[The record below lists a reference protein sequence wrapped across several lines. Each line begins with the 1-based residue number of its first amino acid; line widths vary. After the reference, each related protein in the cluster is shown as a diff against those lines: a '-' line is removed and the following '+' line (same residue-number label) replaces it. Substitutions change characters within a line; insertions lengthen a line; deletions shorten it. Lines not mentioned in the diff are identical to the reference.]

1 MADRSKKPRASSATP
16 ALQPS
21 VVLPPPKAAESMT
34 LLPGIVDE
42 LASAELAELPLE
54 EIQIRHR
61 VRELNEE
68 KLGDLSYS
76 IKKDGL
82 LQPLV
87 VAMFEGEH
95 VLIAG
100 QHRLEVCRRLRWP
113 SIPVRLIANI
123 RDQDHL
129 IRLELSEN
137 LFRNELSLLERAVHL
152 AEYLKRDSALSALSA
167 EQIADTVNISR
178 RTFFYYKQVAEL
190 KPELV
195 QRILKLP
202 QDIKNSRSQLLDFY
216 NLPDEQMQESVIT
229 ALEGNPDT
237 TYKAAKGAVTKL
249 AVESGVIERPLTITQ
264 VTRSRVQEL
273 KQVRRE
279 YYSYTG
285 VTMTD
290 LVDFCLELGLEQL
303 KRQGYKVDVPLLG
316 LDGKQLE
323 GPELW
328 AEMTPSES

>member
-1 MADRSKKPRASSATP
+1 MTEQKSARNKRPAETP
-16 ALQPS
+16 AQVRILMKEAMP
-21 VVLPPPKAAESMT
+21 
-34 LLPGIVDE
+34 LLPGMADE
-42 LASAELAELPLE
+42 LAAAELAVLALDQ
-54 EIQIRHR
+54 IQIRAR
-61 VRELNEE
+61 VRELNED
-68 KLGDLSYS
+68 KLSDLSYS

-82 LQPLV
+82 LQPPV
-87 VAMFEGEH
+87 VALFEGAH

-100 QHRLEVCRRLRWP
+100 QHRLEVCRRLRWQT
-113 SIPVRLIANI
+113 IPVRLLNNI

-167 EQIADTVNISR
+167 EQIAETVNISR

-216 NLPDEQMQESVIT
+216 NLPDEQMQEAVIE

-237 TYKAAKGAVTKL
+237 TYKAAKSAVTKL
-249 AVESGVIERPLTITQ
+249 AVEAGQIERPLTITQ
-264 VTRSRVQEL
+264 VTRDRVQQL
-273 KQVRRE
+273 KQVRRD
-279 YYSYTG
+279 YYQYTG
-285 VTMTD
+285 TTMTD
-290 LVDFCLELGLEQL
+290 LVDFCLELGLQQL
-303 KRQGYKVDVPLLG
+303 ERLSYKIDIPLLG
-316 LDGKQLE
+316 LDGKELI
-323 GPELW
+323 GPSSNP
-328 AEMTPSES
+328 TD

>member
-1 MADRSKKPRASSATP
+1 MADH
-16 ALQPS
+16 
-21 VVLPPPKAAESMT
+21 PKASTSKTTVSVKPNAV
-34 LLPGIVDE
+34 LLPGRPIEPMLPGMADE
-42 LASAELAELPLE
+42 LASAELAILPIT

-82 LQPLV
+82 LQPPV
-87 VAMFEGEH
+87 VARFEGEH

-100 QHRLEVCRRLRWP
+100 QHRLEVCKRLRWQT
-113 SIPVRLIANI
+113 IPARLLTNI
-123 RDQDHL
+123 RDLDHL

-137 LFRNELSLLERAVHL
+137 LFRNELSVLERAVHL

-167 EQIADTVNISR
+167 EQIAETVNISR

-202 QDIKNSRSQLLDFY
+202 QDIKNSRTQLLDFY
-216 NLPDEQMQESVIT
+216 NLPDEHMQESIIT

-249 AVESGVIERPLTITQ
+249 AVEAGQIERPLTITQ
-264 VTRSRVQEL
+264 VTRERVQEI

-279 YYSYTG
+279 YYQYTG
-285 VTMTD
+285 VSMTD
-290 LVDFCLELGLEQL
+290 LVDYCLELGLQQL
-303 KRQGYKVDVPLLG
+303 QRLDYKVDIPLLG
-316 LDGKQLE
+316 LDGKELT
-323 GPELW
+323 GP
-328 AEMTPSES
+328 TPED

>member
-1 MADRSKKPRASSATP
+1 MADR
-16 ALQPS
+16 
-21 VVLPPPKAAESMT
+21 PKASKTIVSVKPNAV
-34 LLPGIVDE
+34 LLPGRSSEPMLPGMADE
-42 LASAELAELPLE
+42 LASAELAILPIT

-82 LQPLV
+82 LQPPV
-87 VAMFEGEH
+87 VARFEGEH

-100 QHRLEVCRRLRWP
+100 QHRLEVCKRLRWQT
-113 SIPVRLIANI
+113 IPARLLTNI

-137 LFRNELSLLERAVHL
+137 LFRNELSILERAVHL

-167 EQIADTVNISR
+167 EQIAETVNISR

-202 QDIKNSRSQLLDFY
+202 QDIKNSRTQLLDFY
-216 NLPDEQMQESVIT
+216 NLPDKQMQESVIT

-249 AVESGVIERPLTITQ
+249 AVEAGQIERPLTITQ
-264 VTRSRVQEL
+264 VTRERVQEI

-279 YYSYTG
+279 YYQYTG
-285 VTMTD
+285 VSMTD
-290 LVDFCLELGLEQL
+290 LVDYCLELGLQQL
-303 KRQGYKVDVPLLG
+303 QRLDYKVDIPLLG
-316 LDGKQLE
+316 LDGKELT
-323 GPELW
+323 GP
-328 AEMTPSES
+328 TPED